1 MPTFDLRGIKIGK
14 YINTE
19 GTITYETP
27 ISMGDA
33 MSVELNLTA
42 AEGRLYA
49 ESRLAEYKK
58 LITGGTASVGV
69 KYITD
74 AAQKLL
80 FGMSENTRNVGTN
93 TSQKS
98 LKATAKD
105 IAKYVGMG
113 FYAPDAIDGTDKY
126 TAVFVYKVL
135 FGAPGYV
142 YATKGDSI
150 TFQTPTTTGEFLAD
164 DSEDKSIMEIAT
176 LASESDAVAWIFQST
191 PPVRGATD

>member
-105 IAKYVGMG
+105 IAKFGMG

-176 LASESDAVAWIFQST
+176 LASESDAVAWINKCF
-191 PPVRGATD
+191 GAS

>member
-14 YINTE
+14 YTNTDS
-19 GTITYETP
+19 TITYDTP
-27 ISMGDA
+27 VSMGDA

-80 FGMSENTRNVGTN
+80 FGMSENTRDVGTN

-164 DSEDKSIMEIAT
+164 DSEDKNIMEIAI
-176 LASESDAVAWIFQST
+176 LASESDAVAWINKCF
-191 PPVRGATD
+191 GAS

>member
-14 YINTE
+14 YTNTD
-19 GTITYETP
+19 GTVTYDTP

-33 MSVELNLTA
+33 ISVELNLTA

-58 LITGGTASVGV
+58 LITGGTVSVGV

-80 FGMSENTRNVGTN
+80 FGMNENTRTVGTS

-113 FYAPDAIDGTDKY
+113 FYAPDAIDGADKY

-135 FGAPGYV
+135 FGAPSYV

-164 DSEDKSIMEIAT
+164 DSEDKNIMETAT
-176 LASESDAVAWIFQST
+176 LESETDAIAWINKCFS
-191 PPVRGATD
+191 AS

>member
-113 FYAPDAIDGTDKY
+113 FYAPDAIDGMDKY

-176 LASESDAVAWIFQST
+176 LASESDAVAWINKCF
-191 PPVRGATD
+191 GAS

>member
-19 GTITYETP
+19 GTITYDTP

-33 MSVELNLTA
+33 ISVELNLTA

-80 FGMSENTRNVGTN
+80 FGMNENTRTVGTG

-164 DSEDKSIMEIAT
+164 DSEDKNIMETAT
-176 LASESDAVAWIFQST
+176 LESETDAIAWINKCF
-191 PPVRGATD
+191 GAS

>member
-14 YINTE
+14 YTNTD
-19 GTITYETP
+19 GTITYDTP
-27 ISMGDA
+27 VSMGDA

-93 TSQKS
+93 ASQKS
-98 LKATAKD
+98 LKVTAKD

-164 DSEDKSIMEIAT
+164 DSEDKNIMETAT
-176 LASESDAVAWIFQST
+176 LESETDAIAWINKCF
-191 PPVRGATD
+191 GAS

>member
-14 YINTE
+14 YTNTD
-19 GTITYETP
+19 GTITYDTP
-27 ISMGDA
+27 VSMGDA

-164 DSEDKSIMEIAT
+164 DSEDKNIMETAI
-176 LASESDAVAWIFQST
+176 LASESDAVAWINKCF
-191 PPVRGATD
+191 GAS

>member
-69 KYITD
+69 KYIPD

-80 FGMSENTRNVGTN
+80 FGMSENTRSIGAS

-105 IAKYVGMG
+105 IAQYVGMG
-113 FYAPDAIDGTDKY
+113 FYAPDAVDGADKY
-126 TAVFVYKVL
+126 TAVFVHKVL
-135 FGAPGYV
+135 FGAPAYV

-150 TFQTPTTTGEFLAD
+150 AFQTPTTTGEFLAD
-164 DSEDKSIMEIAT
+164 DSENKNILEIAV
-176 LASESDAVAWIFQST
+176 LDSENDAIAWINECFGVS
-191 PPVRGATD
+191 A

>member
-14 YINTE
+14 YTNTD
-19 GTITYETP
+19 GTITYDTP

-176 LASESDAVAWIFQST
+176 LASESDAVAWINKCF
-191 PPVRGATD
+191 GAS

>member
-14 YINTE
+14 YTNTD
-19 GTITYETP
+19 GTITYDTP
-27 ISMGDA
+27 VSMGDA

-80 FGMSENTRNVGTN
+80 FGMSENTRDVGTN

-176 LASESDAVAWIFQST
+176 LASESDAVAWINKCF
-191 PPVRGATD
+191 GAS

>member
-150 TFQTPTTTGEFLAD
+150 TFQTPTITGEFLAD

-176 LASESDAVAWIFQST
+176 LASESDAVAWINKCF
-191 PPVRGATD
+191 GAS

>member
-176 LASESDAVAWIFQST
+176 LASESDAVAWINKCFGES
-191 PPVRGATD
+191 

>member
-14 YINTE
+14 YTNTD
-19 GTITYETP
+19 GTITYDTP
-27 ISMGDA
+27 VSMGDA

-164 DSEDKSIMEIAT
+164 DSEDKNIMEIAT
-176 LASESDAVAWIFQST
+176 LASESDAVAWINECF
-191 PPVRGATD
+191 GAS

>member
-19 GTITYETP
+19 GTITYDTP

-33 MSVELNLTA
+33 ISVELNLTA

-80 FGMSENTRNVGTN
+80 FGMNENTRTVGTS

-135 FGAPGYV
+135 FGAPSYV
-142 YATKGDSI
+142 YATKGDGI
-150 TFQTPTTTGEFLAD
+150 TCQTPTTTGEFLAD
-164 DSEDKSIMEIAT
+164 DSEDKNIMETAT
-176 LASESDAVAWIFQST
+176 LESETDAIAWINKCF
-191 PPVRGATD
+191 GAS

>member
-14 YINTE
+14 YTNTD
-19 GTITYETP
+19 GTITYDTP
-27 ISMGDA
+27 VSMGDA

-93 TSQKS
+93 ASQKS

-164 DSEDKSIMEIAT
+164 DSEDKNIMEIAT
-176 LASESDAVAWIFQST
+176 LASESDAVAWINKCFGVS
-191 PPVRGATD
+191 

>member
-80 FGMSENTRNVGTN
+80 FGMNENTRNVGTN

-164 DSEDKSIMEIAT
+164 DSEDKNIMEIAI
-176 LASESDAVAWIFQST
+176 LASESDAVAWINKCF
-191 PPVRGATD
+191 GAS

>member
-14 YINTE
+14 YTNTD
-19 GTITYETP
+19 GTITYDTP
-27 ISMGDA
+27 VSMGDA

-58 LITGGTASVGV
+58 LITGGTVSVGV

-164 DSEDKSIMEIAT
+164 DSEDKNIMETAT
-176 LASESDAVAWIFQST
+176 LASESDAVAWINKCF
-191 PPVRGATD
+191 GAS

>member
-19 GTITYETP
+19 GTITYDTP

-33 MSVELNLTA
+33 ISVELNLTA

-80 FGMSENTRNVGTN
+80 FGMSENTRNVGAN
-93 TSQKS
+93 ASQKS

-113 FYAPDAIDGTDKY
+113 FYAPDAIDGKDKY

-164 DSEDKSIMEIAT
+164 DSEDKNIMEIAT
-176 LASESDAVAWIFQST
+176 LESETDAIAWINKCFS
-191 PPVRGATD
+191 AS

>member
-14 YINTE
+14 YTNTD
-19 GTITYETP
+19 GTITYDTP
-27 ISMGDA
+27 VSMGDA

-58 LITGGTASVGV
+58 LVTGGTASVGV

-164 DSEDKSIMEIAT
+164 DSEDKNIMETAT
-176 LASESDAVAWIFQST
+176 LASESDAVAWINKCF
-191 PPVRGATD
+191 GAS

>member
-80 FGMSENTRNVGTN
+80 FGMSENTRDVGTN

-126 TAVFVYKVL
+126 TAVFVCKVL

-164 DSEDKSIMEIAT
+164 DSENKNIMEIAI
-176 LASESDAVAWIFQST
+176 LASESDAVAWINKCF
-191 PPVRGATD
+191 GAS

>member
-142 YATKGDSI
+142 YATKGDRI

-176 LASESDAVAWIFQST
+176 LASESDAVAWINKCF
-191 PPVRGATD
+191 GAS

>member
-14 YINTE
+14 YTNTD
-19 GTITYETP
+19 GTITYDTP
-27 ISMGDA
+27 VSMGDA

-142 YATKGDSI
+142 YATKGDGI

-164 DSEDKSIMEIAT
+164 DSEDKNIMEIAI
-176 LASESDAVAWIFQST
+176 LASESDAVAWINKCF
-191 PPVRGATD
+191 GAS

>member
-93 TSQKS
+93 ASQKS

-135 FGAPGYV
+135 FGAPSYV

-164 DSEDKSIMEIAT
+164 DSEDKNIMEIAT
-176 LASESDAVAWIFQST
+176 LANENDAVAWINKCF
-191 PPVRGATD
+191 GAS

>member
-164 DSEDKSIMEIAT
+164 DSEDKNIMEIAI
-176 LASESDAVAWIFQST
+176 LANESDAVAWINKCFS
-191 PPVRGATD
+191 AS

>member
-58 LITGGTASVGV
+58 LVTGGTASVGV

-164 DSEDKSIMEIAT
+164 DSEDKNIMEIAT
-176 LASESDAVAWIFQST
+176 LASESDAVAWINKCF
-191 PPVRGATD
+191 GAS

>member
-49 ESRLAEYKK
+49 ESRLADYKK

-164 DSEDKSIMEIAT
+164 DSEDKNIMEIAI
-176 LASESDAVAWIFQST
+176 LASESDAVAWINKCF
-191 PPVRGATD
+191 GAS

>member
-176 LASESDAVAWIFQST
+176 LASESDAVAWINKCF
-191 PPVRGATD
+191 GAS

>member
-19 GTITYETP
+19 GTITYESP

-80 FGMSENTRNVGTN
+80 FGMSENTRDVGTN

-164 DSEDKSIMEIAT
+164 DSEDKNIMEIAI
-176 LASESDAVAWIFQST
+176 LASESDAVAWINKCF
-191 PPVRGATD
+191 GAS

>member
-14 YINTE
+14 YTNTD
-19 GTITYETP
+19 GTITYDTP
-27 ISMGDA
+27 VSMGDA

-80 FGMSENTRNVGTN
+80 FGMSENTRDVGTN

-98 LKATAKD
+98 LKTTAKD

-164 DSEDKSIMEIAT
+164 DSEDKNIMEIAI
-176 LASESDAVAWIFQST
+176 LASESDAVAWINKCF
-191 PPVRGATD
+191 GAS

>member
-19 GTITYETP
+19 GTITYDTP

-93 TSQKS
+93 ASQKS

-150 TFQTPTTTGEFLAD
+150 AFQTPTTTGEFLAD
-164 DSEDKSIMEIAT
+164 DSEDKNIMETAT
-176 LASESDAVAWIFQST
+176 LESETDAIAWINKCF
-191 PPVRGATD
+191 GAS

>member
-14 YINTE
+14 YTNTD
-19 GTITYETP
+19 GTITYDTP
-27 ISMGDA
+27 VSMGDA

-164 DSEDKSIMEIAT
+164 DSEDKNIMESAI
-176 LASESDAVAWIFQST
+176 LASESDAVAWINKCF
-191 PPVRGATD
+191 GAS

>member
-74 AAQKLL
+74 TAQKLL

-176 LASESDAVAWIFQST
+176 LASESDAVAWINKCF
-191 PPVRGATD
+191 GAS

>member
-14 YINTE
+14 YINTD

-58 LITGGTASVGV
+58 LITGGTASVGE

-176 LASESDAVAWIFQST
+176 LASESDAVAWINKCF
-191 PPVRGATD
+191 GAS

>member
-14 YINTE
+14 YTNTD
-19 GTITYETP
+19 GTITYDTP
-27 ISMGDA
+27 VSMGDA

-93 TSQKS
+93 TPQKS

-164 DSEDKSIMEIAT
+164 DSEDKNIMETAT
-176 LASESDAVAWIFQST
+176 LASESDAVAWINKCF
-191 PPVRGATD
+191 GAS

>member
-19 GTITYETP
+19 GTITYESP

-164 DSEDKSIMEIAT
+164 DSEGKNIMETAT
-176 LASESDAVAWIFQST
+176 LASESDAVAWINKCF
-191 PPVRGATD
+191 GAS

>member
-126 TAVFVYKVL
+126 TAVFVNKVL

-164 DSEDKSIMEIAT
+164 DSEDKSIMETAT
-176 LASESDAVAWIFQST
+176 LASESDAVAWINKCF
-191 PPVRGATD
+191 GAS

>member
-1 MPTFDLRGIKIGK
+1 MPTFDLRGIKVGEYK
-14 YINTE
+14 NNE
-19 GTITYETP
+19 GTITYGTP
-27 ISMGDA
+27 VLMGDA
-33 MSVELNLTA
+33 MSMELNLTA

-69 KYITD
+69 KYIPD
-74 AAQKLL
+74 EAQKLL
-80 FGMSENTRNVGTN
+80 FGMSENTRIMEASE
-93 TSQKS
+93 SQKS
-98 LKATAKD
+98 LKVTAKD

-113 FYAPDAIDGTDKY
+113 FYAPDVIDGADKY

-142 YATKGDSI
+142 YATKGDNI

-164 DSEDKSIMEIAT
+164 DSDDKNIMETAA
-176 LASESDAVAWIFQST
+176 LDSEADAIAWINKCF
-191 PPVRGATD
+191 GAA

>member
-14 YINTE
+14 YMNTE
-19 GTITYETP
+19 GTITYDTP

-33 MSVELNLTA
+33 ISVELNLTA

-80 FGMSENTRNVGTN
+80 FGMSENTRNVGAN
-93 TSQKS
+93 ASQKS

-135 FGAPGYV
+135 FGAPSYV

-164 DSEDKSIMEIAT
+164 DSEDKNIMEIAT
-176 LASESDAVAWIFQST
+176 LANENDAVAWINKCF
-191 PPVRGATD
+191 GAS

>member
-14 YINTE
+14 YTNTD
-19 GTITYETP
+19 GTITYDTP
-27 ISMGDA
+27 VSMGDA

-80 FGMSENTRNVGTN
+80 FGMSENTRDVGTN

-164 DSEDKSIMEIAT
+164 DSEDKNIMEIAI
-176 LASESDAVAWIFQST
+176 LANESDAVAWINKCF
-191 PPVRGATD
+191 GAS